1 VKFYKD
7 ETITLL
13 HGDALEQARALP
25 DDSIDC
31 IVTSPPY
38 YRLRDYGSEGQYGS
52 EQSISEYIDTMRGV
66 FRELR
71 RVLSKTGTLW
81 LNLGDNYANKQ
92 LSGTPWRTAIALQA
106 DGWKLKN
113 DVVWNKTN
121 AMPSSVTN
129 RLTNRH
135 EHVFLLTKSDTYYF
149 DLDSI
154 REPYSPSHIER
165 SQYKQAASGP
175 SRAGGSNTADRAAG
189 LPLNPKGKN
198 PGDVWNIGT
207 KGFKGAHFAVFPPA
221 LAERCISAG
230 CKPGGTVLDPFS
242 GTGTTGMVAREMGRK
257 YIGIDI
263 SADYL
268 KLSLDTRLQ
277 TEPTTRPR

>member
-135 EHVFLLTKSDTYYF
+135 EHVFLFTKSDTYYF

-154 REPYSPSHIER
+154 REPYSASHIER
-165 SQYKQAASGP
+165 AQYKQAASGP

-189 LPLNPKGKN
+189 LPLNPKG
-198 PGDVWNIGT
+198 NISVEVC
-207 KGFKGAHFAVFPPA
+207 FLF
-221 LAERCISAG
+221 
-230 CKPGGTVLDPFS
+230 
-242 GTGTTGMVAREMGRK
+242 
-257 YIGIDI
+257 
-263 SADYL
+263 
-268 KLSLDTRLQ
+268 
-277 TEPTTRPR
+277 